1 MVIKSANF
9 ICNLYPRKYKI
20 YLPFFAFANRM
31 VECLGAYLAQ
41 GFEGKDGQIKNSLK
55 NKKNE

>member
-20 YLPFFAFANRM
+20 YLPFFAFVNRM
-31 VECLGAYLAQ
+31 VDCLGAYLAQ
-41 GFEGKDGQIKNSLK
+41 GFEGKDGQIKKLTEK
-55 NKKNE
+55 QKE